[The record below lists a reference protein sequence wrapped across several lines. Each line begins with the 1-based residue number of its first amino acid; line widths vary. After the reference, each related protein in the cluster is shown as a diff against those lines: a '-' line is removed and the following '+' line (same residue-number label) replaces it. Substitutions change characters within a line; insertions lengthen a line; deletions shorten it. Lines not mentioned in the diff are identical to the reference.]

1 MFKKILV
8 AFDGSEAARRG
19 LTTALAL
26 ASDQQATLF
35 VLNVVDG
42 MPTRWCAYV
51 DEQFRPARVEALLQ
65 GLRASGQKLL
75 DEAQAV
81 AARHG
86 QATKALLIDA
96 RGRSVADVIL
106 AQTREIGAGIV
117 VLGTHGREGMSRL
130 VVGSAAESVLRHSD
144 VPVLLVRA
152 PEGDAK
158 SRSEPQVNADG
169 LGRRQKQ
176 SIRSRSASTRPVRHE
191 YRPQTVADP
200 RD

>member
-8 AFDGSEAARRG
+8 AFDGSEAAQRG

-65 GLRASGQKLL
+65 GLHASGQKLL

-152 PEGDAK
+152 PEGASTD
-158 SRSEPQVNADG
+158 RSETQVDVEAPGQRHKQPNRGGNARAHG
-169 LGRRQKQ
+169 V
-176 SIRSRSASTRPVRHE
+176 RSGHH
-191 YRPQTVADP
+191 PQTVADP
-200 RD
+200 HD